1 MKFSLHKLWGQQ
13 IVQDLD
19 QITRGLQVKLVVLWG
34 LRQRLVLYF
43 CSDSDMTHL
52 GRGVRARVLP
62 LIQFIPAL
70 HQFDDHWVAE
80 VDQLE
85 ARHVCAAMHEA
96 FQVDVFKTLEGQEG
110 ERAVTSSHRSISG
123 RQKQACGRKDDEG
136 RGIALNKWN
145 IKAGNYQLA
154 ATRKHQIEF
163 IYCTLQRL

>member
-1 MKFSLHKLWGQQ
+1 M
-13 IVQDLD
+13 D

-96 FQVDVFKTLEGQEG
+96 FQVDVFKTLEGQEVTVTDPSVADRNKHVAG
-110 ERAVTSSHRSISG
+110 RTMRAEVLHLTSGISKPVTT
-123 RQKQACGRKDDEG
+123 
-136 RGIALNKWN
+136 N
-145 IKAGNYQLA
+145 
-154 ATRKHQIEF
+154 
-163 IYCTLQRL
+163 